1 MWRGT
6 TPGAIPDGV
15 HPPGA
20 ARCCARHRGS
30 LASVCSCRGHD
41 TVYVVIDEGDDRE
54 CLKES
59 MRRRRRGSRAL
70 PRRRRVRRLPE
81 TYSDLFMILSAGE
94 GFGIAFRE
102 AMASG
107 TPELG
112 FDLAG
117 VVTRLLAAPKSDP
130 NRLAETMCTRLG
142 WTVSHARVDK
152 VDKILDRLSSAA

>member
-1 MWRGT
+1 MRLTEGL
-6 TPGAIPDGV
+6 IPIRAPCNSDVAGNDTRRNPEWGSPP
-15 HPPGA
+15 PPGA

-107 TPELG
+107 TPVLG
-112 FDLAG
+112 FDLA
-117 VVTRLLAAPKSDP
+117 
-130 NRLAETMCTRLG
+130 
-142 WTVSHARVDK
+142 VS
-152 VDKILDRLSSAA
+152 